1 MQCPEPSQRGQQTM
15 SQKPPRMQDNAS
27 LGWNVMYINAS
38 VDMVHLELSVTPNSA
53 NHYWSTAISQHLH
66 ATRETTSVNRAA

>member
-1 MQCPEPSQRGQQTM
+1 MSREPL
-15 SQKPPRMQDNAS
+15 KMQDNAS
-27 LGWNVMYINAS
+27 SGLNVMYINAS

-53 NHYWSTAISQHLH
+53 SDYWSIAISQHLH